1 MSFPEVQS
9 GCKVAPGDT
18 KGFCSREPLRA
29 GRRAEPQQKM
39 AAPAPC
45 GGRLTLRRSEGICHR
60 TPPAPQSPRCP
71 PSWGSCRKVPWQ
83 GGTPKIGDLKINRT
97 RASSQ

>member
-29 GRRAEPQQKM
+29 GRRAEPRQKM

-60 TPPAPQSPRCP
+60 TPQHRRALGAHRAGEAAGRCLGREGPR
-71 PSWGSCRKVPWQ
+71 K
-83 GGTPKIGDLKINRT
+83 
-97 RASSQ
+97 